1 MINCNMGE
9 IWKMLIKNFYNCR
22 TRTSWSTSSPWVWSW
37 LTLEAEP
44 LSRMSP
50 TRTLTVSKE
59 FYLFF
64 HVTFGQCFS
73 VTFKCKYHWDIQHF
87 FIPDTKVYENTQIK
101 NKFVAK
107 MRLFQGTRVYSPP
120 EWIREGRYDGEGATV
135 WSLGILLF
143 DMVGLSFLWI
153 SFLNLYGGCSL
164 FDGFLFQTVYYPTFL
179 RYAAISRL
187 NLTSRSVALN
197 SGSGIA
203 SPNPARL
210 VESELS

>member
-9 IWKMLIKNFYNCR
+9 IWKMLIINFYNCR

-37 LTLEAEP
+37 STLEAEP

-50 TRTLTVSKE
+50 TRTLTVSE
-59 FYLFF
+59 AFYLFF
-64 HVTFGQCFS
+64 LVTFGQCFS

-87 FIPDTKVYENTQIK
+87 LYQTPKCTKIHKTKK
-101 NKFVAK
+101 NVTK
-107 MRLFQGTRVYSPP
+107 MRLFPGTRVYSPP

-153 SFLNLYGGCSL
+153 SFLNWYGGCSL
-164 FDGFLFQTVYYPTFL
+164 LNRFLFQTVYYPTFL

-187 NLTSRSVALN
+187 NQTSRSVALN

-203 SPNPARL
+203 FPNLARL

>member
-1 MINCNMGE
+1 
-9 IWKMLIKNFYNCR
+9 MLFGHIQMQMPLGYPPTLFY
-22 TRTSWSTSSPWVWSW
+22 TRHKIVRKYTKTNV
-37 LTLEAEP
+37 
-44 LSRMSP
+44 
-50 TRTLTVSKE
+50 
-59 FYLFF
+59 F
-64 HVTFGQCFS
+64 VT
-73 VTFKCKYHWDIQHF
+73 
-87 FIPDTKVYENTQIK
+87 
-101 NKFVAK
+101 K

-164 FDGFLFQTVYYPTFL
+164 FDGFLFQTVYYPTFF
-179 RYAAISRL
+179 RYAATSRL
-187 NLTSRSVALN
+187 NQTSRSVALN

-210 VESELS
+210 VES